1 MHRLRTS
8 AAALAATV
16 ALAGCSGDPGGP
28 LTHLP
33 RELSAAEAE
42 IVRAGND
49 FAFGLLREHVAQD
62 TSTNIFLSPLSAS
75 MALGMATN
83 GALGE
88 TREEMLATLG
98 FGGLTMGD
106 ANRGYRD
113 LTRLLR
119 GLDAKVEMEIANSVW
134 TQRGYPIERAF
145 LDTVAAY
152 FDARAE
158 EIDMGRVAD
167 IARVNEWVRQN
178 TRGRIPSLLPEEPRD
193 DIALLLNAVYF
204 KGDWTN
210 RFDPSRTLSAS
221 FHAQDGAVRTVRM
234 MHAPAMPILHAQTPE
249 YAAAELPYSRGA
261 FAMTIVVPAPGRDLD
276 DFVRSLDAAAWQRM
290 VDGLREA
297 RLDVRLPRFK
307 LEHRAVL
314 NAPLVALG
322 MERAFSRS
330 MADFRGITQ
339 AEQLYISEVLQ
350 KAMVEV
356 TEEGT
361 VAAAATSVSMTPVS
375 LPPSFTVD
383 RPFVFAIRERLTGSI
398 LFVGKVGSLT
408 AF

>member
-1 MHRLRTS
+1 MHRFRTP
-8 AAALAATV
+8 AAALAAGF
-16 ALAGCSGDPGGP
+16 ALAACSGDPGGP

-49 FAFGLLREHVAQD
+49 FAFGLLREHAARD
-62 TSTNIFLSPLSAS
+62 TSTNVFLSPLSAS

-83 GALGE
+83 GARGE
-88 TREEMLATLG
+88 TREEMLAALG
-98 FGGLTMGD
+98 FGGLTMGE

-119 GLDAKVEMEIANSVW
+119 GLDARVEMEIANSVW
-134 TQRGYPIERAF
+134 TQRGYPIERPF

-158 EIDMGRVAD
+158 EIDMGSVAD
-167 IARVNEWVRQN
+167 IARVNQWVRQN
-178 TRGRIPSLLPEEPRD
+178 TRGRIPSLLPEAPRYD
-193 DIALLLNAVYF
+193 VALLLNAVYF
-204 KGDWTN
+204 KGAWTN
-210 RFDPSRTLSAS
+210 QFDPSRTVSAP
-221 FHAQDGAVRTVRM
+221 FHAQDGAVRSVRM
-234 MHAPAMPILHAQTPE
+234 MHATDMPILHAQTPE

-276 DFVRSLDAAAWQRM
+276 DFVRTLDAAAWQRM
-290 VDGLREA
+290 VDGLAE
-297 RLDVRLPRFK
+297 VRMLVRVPRFK

-314 NAPLVALG
+314 NAPLEALG

-330 MADFRGITQ
+330 MADFRGITL

-361 VAAAATSVSMTPVS
+361 VAAAATSVSMTPTS
-375 LPPSFTVD
+375 MPPSFTVD